1 MALTQVKKLSRPPPP
16 PTITIGPLKKEK
28 KNHVFLA
35 RLIAY
40 LGKSKETHGVFAAE
54 AVEFSVGSSLEL
66 DVAAEGLLTLVE
78 TSVTVTEAAAA
89 DEEQEDVGMG
99 WSVFEVVVVMED
111 GTPAVCVKLEE
122 AWRFQANSDRM
133 VEVSL

>member
-99 WSVFEVVVVMED
+99 
-111 GTPAVCVKLEE
+111 
-122 AWRFQANSDRM
+122 
-133 VEVSL
+133 